1 MRAAVELSRRFA
13 SVRLVL
19 FLLPALFTPGAIL
32 AAQEAPVIDRARELV
47 EVINDG
53 SSAAIEEFVDSAMT
67 AQMRDAFPME
77 EHVGALSG
85 MHERG
90 APYEIVEA
98 DTPDGLSAEILLHSP
113 ENDSWTT
120 LIVRVES
127 EAPHRVG
134 GVGMRPA
141 TAPPPPPAGDTYT
154 DDEIR
159 AAMAST
165 LADLVAAERFSGA
178 VMLARGDEIIFEAV
192 HGEANKDFSVSNRID
207 TRFNLGSMNKMFTA
221 VAIAQLVERGELSF
235 DDRLATFLPEFP
247 DPESAEKIR
256 IEHLLSHTSGMGSYF
271 NEEFRNASRARF
283 RTVSDLM
290 TLAEAETLQF
300 EPGTSRRYSN
310 TGYLVLG
317 RVIEVVT
324 GQDYYDYIQANV
336 TGPAGMDATASYQL
350 DHVNPNVAVGYHRP
364 DGPGSPWRNNLF
376 MHVIRGSPAGG
387 GYSTVG
393 DLVRFAEA
401 LRDGTLIS
409 AETFETLASAKPE
422 LGSPDY
428 GYGFDIKP
436 DGSVGHS
443 GGFPGISSN
452 LSFWPDGEWTI
463 VVLSNYS
470 GGARPVVDQARRLI
484 TAGSE

>member
-1 MRAAVELSRRFA
+1 MRAPTRLSRRLA
-13 SVRLVL
+13 AGPLVL
-19 FLLPALFTPGAIL
+19 FLLPALLVPGAVL
-32 AAQEAPVIDRARELV
+32 AGQEDPVVDRAHELV

-53 SSAAIEEFVDSAMT
+53 STGAIERFVNAAMT
-67 AQMRDAFPME
+67 AQMRDAFPMA

-90 APYEIVEA
+90 APYEIVEV
-98 DTPDGLSAEILLHSP
+98 DTPDGLSGEILLHSP
-113 ENDSWTT
+113 GGDSWTT
-120 LIVRVES
+120 LIVRVEA
-127 EAPHRVG
+127 EAPHRVD

-141 TAPPPPPAGDTYT
+141 TAPPPAPAGDAYT

-159 AAMAST
+159 AVMEST
-165 LADLVAAERFSGA
+165 LADLVDAERFSGA
-178 VMLARGDEIIFEAV
+178 VMLARGDEIVFEAV
-192 HGEANKDFSVSNRID
+192 HGEANKDFSVPNRID

-235 DDRLATFLPEFP
+235 EDPLAKFLPEFP
-247 DPESAEKIR
+247 DPESAEKIQIR
-256 IEHLLSHTSGMGSYF
+256 HLLSHTSGLGSYF

-290 TLAEAETLQF
+290 ALAEDETLQF
-300 EPGTSRRYSN
+300 EPGTSRSYSN
-310 TGYLVLG
+310 TGFLVLG

-324 GQDYYDYIQANV
+324 GEDYYDYIQANV
-336 TGPAGMDATASYQL
+336 TGPADMDSTACYQL
-350 DHVNPNVAVGYHRP
+350 DHVNPNLAVGYHRP

-376 MHVIRGSPAGG
+376 IHVIRGGPAGG

-401 LRDGTLIS
+401 LREDALIS
-409 AETFETLASAKPE
+409 GETFEVLASPKPE
-422 LGSPDY
+422 LGSPRY
-428 GYGFDIKP
+428 GYGFRIDP

-443 GGFPGISSN
+443 GGFPGISSH

-463 VVLSNYS
+463 AVMSNYS
-470 GGARPVVDQARRLI
+470 DGARPVVEQARRLI

>member
-1 MRAAVELSRRFA
+1 MRSPIQLSRRFA
-13 SVRLVL
+13 VVLVVL
-19 FLLPALFTPGAIL
+19 FLPALFAPASIL
-32 AAQEAPVIDRARELV
+32 ATQEDPVVDRARELV

-53 SSAAIEEFVDSAMT
+53 STAAIEAFVDSAMT
-67 AQMRDAFPME
+67 AQMRDAFPIE

-90 APYEIVEA
+90 APYDIIDV
-98 DTPDGLSAEILLHSP
+98 DTPDGLSGEILLHSP
-113 ENDSWTT
+113 GNDSWTT
-120 LIVRVES
+120 LIVRVEA
-127 EAPHRVG
+127 EAPHRVD
-134 GVGMRPA
+134 GVGMRPT
-141 TAPPPPPAGDTYT
+141 TAPPPAPAGDAYT
-154 DDEIR
+154 DQEIR
-159 AAMAST
+159 AAMSST

-178 VMLARGDEIIFEAV
+178 VMLARGDEIVFEAV
-192 HGEANKDFSVSNRID
+192 HGEANKDFSVPNRID

-235 DDRLATFLPEFP
+235 DDPLAKFLPDFP
-247 DPESAEKIR
+247 DPESAQKIR
-256 IEHLLSHTSGMGSYF
+256 IKHLLSHTSGLGSYF

-300 EPGTSRRYSN
+300 EPGTSRSYSN
-310 TGYLVLG
+310 TGFLVLG

-324 GQDYYDYIQANV
+324 GRDYFDYIQANV

-350 DHVNPNVAVGYHRP
+350 DHVNPNLAVGYHRP

-376 MHVIRGSPAGG
+376 MHVIRGGPAGG

-401 LRDGTLIS
+401 LRTGTLIS
-409 AETFETLASAKPE
+409 AETFETLASPKPD
-422 LGSPDY
+422 LNSPRY
-428 GYGFDIKP
+428 GYGFRVYP

-443 GGFPGISSN
+443 GGFPGISSH

-463 VVLSNYS
+463 AVMSNYS
-470 GGARPVVDQARRLI
+470 GGAQPVVEQARRLI
-484 TAGSE
+484 PAGSE